1 MTTTWII
8 EAVDVFEGGHL
19 SLSAGVPRV
28 SPDQLSL
35 NRFEEC
41 FNCAIIIAIAVT
53 AHGYLEAVLAWYLPI
68 GV

>member
-8 EAVDVFEGGHL
+8 ESVDVFEGDYL

-35 NRFEEC
+35 DGFEEG
-41 FNCAIIIAIAVT
+41 FNAAIIIAIALT
-53 AHGYLEAVLAWYLPI
+53 AHGYLEAMLA
-68 GV
+68 